1 MWELS
6 DVSLTHPNAGT
17 PVLRAV
23 SVNVTNGEQ
32 VVVLGASGAGKST
45 LLRCLAGDLSPTV
58 GMLTHDGVGVYAREH
73 TRKAYQ
79 RQVALI
85 RQTGD
90 LVPRLTARSNL
101 LVALASQWRPT
112 DLARV
117 LLRQPTRFEPD
128 IAALATQHGV
138 SHLLGVPVERLSGGE
153 RQRVALLQALLRKPR
168 LILADEPTTGLDP
181 TTASAA
187 LDALMSVDGVTLIVA
202 THDLRVA
209 GTFARM
215 IALKNG
221 AVVHD
226 GAPLNQ
232 TDLRELYAANL
243 LE

>member
-1 MWELS
+1 MWKLS
-6 DVSLTHPNAGT
+6 DVSLTHPNGVT
-17 PVLRAV
+17 PVLRSV
-23 SVNVTNGEQ
+23 SVTVANGEQ

-45 LLRCLAGDLSPTV
+45 LLRCLAGDLAPTAGV
-58 GMLTHDGVGVYAREH
+58 MTHHGVDVYQRDQ

-101 LVALASQWRPT
+101 LVALASQWHLT

-128 IAALATQHGV
+128 VAALASQHGV

-153 RQRVALLQALLRKPR
+153 RQRVALLQALLRKPQ

-187 LDALMSVDGVTLIVA
+187 LDALMGVDGVTLVVA
-202 THDLRVA
+202 THDLRVD

-226 GAPLNQ
+226 GAPLTQ
-232 TDLRELYAANL
+232 TDLRALYAANL